1 MNHINVCRKGL
12 DMATIILLRHAHS
25 VANASGIL
33 AGRKPGIDLSDIGRA
48 ESKRLIPRLSGV
60 EINHI
65 YVSPLERCSQTIEPL
80 LKSKESSRIQTLTL
94 DERIIE
100 MDYGKWSG
108 RKLSSLSREKLWS
121 DIQSQPSK
129 VTFPEGE
136 SFKSMR
142 KRAMNLIG
150 EILSKRGNGNFLI
163 VTHGDVIKVITALL
177 LGMKIDNFQSLTIDP
192 ASMTVFKGDSENARM
207 VAFND
212 TESTLSSIIGVEV
225 TKKMSLGG
233 GSGKR

>member
-1 MNHINVCRKGL
+1 MNHIDVCRKGL

-25 VANASGIL
+25 VANESGIL
-33 AGRKPGIDLSDIGRA
+33 AGRKPGIDLSEIGRA

-60 EINHI
+60 DINHI
-65 YVSPLERCSQTIEPL
+65 YVSPLERCSQTVSPL
-80 LKSKESSRIQTLTL
+80 LKSKDSSRIQTMTL
-94 DERIIE
+94 DDRIIE

-121 DIQSQPSK
+121 DIQAHPSK

-136 SFKSMR
+136 SFKAMR

-150 EILSKRGNGNFLI
+150 EILTKRGNGNFLI
-163 VTHGDVIKVITALL
+163 VSHGDVIKVITASL
-177 LGMKIDNFQSLTIDP
+177 LGMKIDNFQSLTVDP
-192 ASMTVFKGDSENARM
+192 ASITVFKGDSDNVRM

-212 TESTLSSIIGVEV
+212 TESALTSIIGVDV
-225 TKKMSLGG
+225 KKKLSLGG